1 MPLYSSKFMLALKS
15 LFPPQWTSAK
25 VFNTAIYIGFLVFV
39 LALPFGYSTA
49 FLNIGLSLVLFG
61 WVGRVV
67 SERKLGW
74 RRTPLDLPIALFLG
88 LALIASLFA
97 PHPSTSSLGYFWKF
111 LRAILL
117 FYAVVHS
124 RLGTRWRHIVIAFI
138 VAASISSTLGL
149 WYYVNDTR
157 LALDFMGR
165 IGLQFQEEFTVAEG
179 FSDELRAE
187 LRTCRVPLS
196 ETAVH
201 VTDRKPS
208 AQPDT
213 WRIDDPARDRRYT
226 VRKGDT
232 HLMVYMIEQRL
243 TGTFKMP
250 NDLGA
255 YLALSLPFVIGYFV
269 VGLIAISS
277 QQSAVGETTVGNHQQ
292 LVISKNPSLPKANSR
307 KPIAENRKL
316 ITITLILG
324 IILVLMGTNLV
335 LTLTRAAWV
344 SVILAVIF
352 SVFYL
357 LISTLPTTLSW
368 KRGLLGLALMSI
380 VCCVFLLNTNARQ
393 TLIDMVPRHIKSR
406 FQTMITHPAGFMS
419 ERPQWW
425 RMSVQFIQQYPF
437 TGIGPGRFRY
447 EYQRNGP
454 PEQYDTPYHAHNIY
468 LHIAAEQGIP
478 SLLVFLWMVA
488 ILCQSIFA
496 MRQATDFWGMGT
508 FIGASGFLI
517 SALVYGL
524 ADNILHQRTVL
535 LFWFIIGI
543 IFYLQLSEDPRYEKK
558 PNAG

>member
-1 MPLYSSKFMLALKS
+1 MSELKS
-15 LFPPQWTSAK
+15 LFSSRWTSAEVDIK
-25 VFNTAIYIGFLVFV
+25 QRQILPMWTKFDTATYVGFLVFV
-39 LALPFGYSTA
+39 LALPFGYATA
-49 FLNIGLSLVLFG
+49 PLNIGLSLVLFG

-67 SERKLGW
+67 SERKLAW

-97 PHPSTSSLGYFWKF
+97 PHPSTSSLGYFWKL

-124 RLGTRWRHIVIAFI
+124 RLGTRWRHIVITFI
-138 VAASISSTLGL
+138 AAAGISATLGL

-165 IGLQFQEEFTVAEG
+165 IGLQFQREFTTAEG

-187 LRTCRVPLS
+187 LRACRVPLS
-196 ETAVH
+196 ETAFH

-208 AQPDT
+208 EQPDM

-255 YLALSLPFVIGYFV
+255 YLALSLPFVIGYFAAGFRY
-269 VGLIAISS
+269 GLQHLGAK
-277 QQSAVGETTVGNHQQ
+277 QATTHDGLRLGAVW
-292 LVISKNPSLPKANSR
+292 
-307 KPIAENRKL
+307 
-316 ITITLILG
+316 TILILG
-324 IILVLMGTNLV
+324 IILVLMSANLV

-344 SVILAVIF
+344 SVTLAVIF

-357 LISTLPTTLSW
+357 AISTLPTTIALQ
-368 KRGLLGLALMSI
+368 RGVLASAFMSV
-380 VCCVFLLNTNARQ
+380 VCVVLLLNTTARQ
-393 TLIDMVPRHIKSR
+393 TLMDTVPGHIKTR
-406 FQTMITHPAGFMS
+406 FQTLITHPAGFMS

-425 RMSVQFIQQYPF
+425 QTSLQFIREYPL
-437 TGIGPGRFRY
+437 TGIGLGRFRY
-447 EYQRNGP
+447 EYQLNGP

-468 LHIAAEQGIP
+468 LHIAAEHGIP
-478 SLLVFLWMVA
+478 SLLLFLWMVA
-488 ILCQSIFA
+488 IICRSVST
-496 MRQATDFWGMGT
+496 MRRATDFWGMGT

-535 LFWFIIGI
+535 LFWFMIGI
-543 IFYLQLSEDPRYEKK
+543 IFYSQLSKDEKHEETLET
-558 PNAG
+558 G

>member
-1 MPLYSSKFMLALKS
+1 MSELKS
-15 LFPPQWTSAK
+15 PFPSQWTSTK
-25 VFNTAIYIGFLVFV
+25 VFNTATYIGLLIFV

-67 SERKLGW
+67 SERNLGW
-74 RRTPLDLPIALFLG
+74 QRTPLDFPIALFLG

-111 LRAILL
+111 LRATLL

-124 RLGTRWRHIVIAFI
+124 RLGNRWRHIVIAFI
-138 VAASISSTLGL
+138 AAAGISSTLGL
-149 WYYVNDTR
+149 WYYANDTR

-179 FSDELRAE
+179 FSDTLRAE
-187 LRTCRVPLS
+187 LHTCRVPLS
-196 ETAVH
+196 ETAFH
-201 VTDRKPS
+201 VTDRKPA

-269 VGLIAISS
+269 AGLIAISRQPPGE
-277 QQSAVGETTVGNHQQ
+277 QQS
-292 LVISKNPSLPKANSR
+292 VISKDLALPKVNS
-307 KPIAENRKL
+307 RKL
-316 ITITLILG
+316 ITITVILG
-324 IILVLMGTNLV
+324 VILVLMGANLV

-357 LISTLPTTLSW
+357 LISTLSTTLSW

-380 VCCVFLLNTNARQ
+380 VCCVLLLNTNTRQ

-425 RMSVQFIQQYPF
+425 RMSVQFIQQHPL

-447 EYQRNGP
+447 EYRLNGP
-454 PEQYDTPYHAHNIY
+454 SEQYDTPYHAHNIY

-478 SLLVFLWMVA
+478 SLLVFLWMVV
-488 ILCQSIFA
+488 IVCQSIFT

-543 IFYLQLSEDPRYEKK
+543 IFYFQLSEDEKHEK
-558 PNAG
+558 NSDTG